1 MAKQRI
7 TLSQSIEGY
16 LLAARARRM
25 SPETIQNYT
34 QGFDHFRKFL
44 ERDVEIARITPTDV
58 RRFLDSLTWLAPKSV
73 RNYHTALASLWTWA
87 MREGLVERHVVRE
100 VQAPNAPRREIVP
113 YTVQDVKGM
122 LAACERSRAY
132 SRPGKRSCDNARP
145 TALRDR
151 AIILLLLDTGIRAS
165 ELCDLEMD
173 DCDLRNQRVTVVG
186 KGRRERV
193 LPLSART
200 TQAIWKYLAS
210 NEQLAHIYVFRTM
223 DGGQLERNVLRRNLE
238 RLGEKAGVQNVTVH
252 RFRHTF
258 AITFLRN
265 GGHVFA
271 LQRMLG
277 HSTMEMVRRY
287 LAIAETDVEK
297 AHRDASPVAN
307 WLL

>member
-1 MAKQRI
+1 MAKARI
-7 TLSQSIEGY
+7 TLSQAIDGY

-25 SPETIQNYT
+25 SPNTLQNYG
-34 QGFDHFRKFL
+34 QGFGHFQRFL
-44 ERDVEIARITPTDV
+44 KRDAELARITTADV

-73 RNYHTALASLWTWA
+73 RNYHTALAALWTWA
-87 MREGLVERHVVRE
+87 VQEGLVERHVVRE
-100 VQAPNAPRREIVP
+100 VQPPNPPRREIVP
-113 YTVQDVKGM
+113 YTREDIRAM
-122 LAACERSRAY
+122 LAACERSRGY
-132 SRPGKRSCDNARP
+132 SRPGKRPCDNARP

-165 ELCDLEMD
+165 ELCDLEMEE
-173 DCDLRNQRVTVVG
+173 CDLRNQRVTVVG

-193 LPLSART
+193 LPISPRT
-200 TQAIWKYLAS
+200 TQALWKYLAS
-210 NEQLAHIYVFRTM
+210 SEEPARLYVFRTM
-223 DGGQLERNVLRRNLE
+223 EGGQLERNVLRRLLDRIGE
-238 RLGEKAGVQNVTVH
+238 RAGVQNVTVH

-258 AITFLRN
+258 AIAFLRN

-297 AHRDASPVAN
+297 AHRDASPVTN